1 MSRIIKSSKVV
12 EERGDS
18 LIKKTNNREE
28 EILLKNAKKKYDEIV
43 FAARSEAEKIIKSG
57 HKEREA
63 ILNIAYRE
71 AENISNKWKDKGY
84 QEGIK
89 SGHTEGYDD
98 GYEEGRRDSNILI
111 DEALEIKEEYIK
123 KKENLYREVEEDIIH
138 LVLDISEKV
147 IYDKINED
155 KEYITSLVLKGIES
169 LNTTENLIVR
179 ISKEDYDIVEMS
191 KNKILAKASLV
202 NDLEIKV
209 DSNLSKGDCII
220 ETNKG
225 SVDVSIDYQVNEIKE
240 LLNNILHSE

>member
-1 MSRIIKSSKVV
+1 MSKIIKSSKVV
-12 EERGDS
+12 EEKGDS
-18 LIKKTNNREE
+18 LIKKTSNREE
-28 EILLKNAKKKYDEIV
+28 EILLENAKKKYDEIV
-43 FAARSEAEKIIKSG
+43 FAARNEAEKVIKSG
-57 HKEREA
+57 HKESEA
-63 ILNIAYRE
+63 ILNRAYEE

-84 QEGIK
+84 QKGLK
-89 SGHTEGYDD
+89 SGHAEGYDD
-98 GYEEGRRDSNILI
+98 GYEEGRKDSNILI

-123 KKENLYREVEEDIIH
+123 KKENLYREVEKDIIH
-138 LVLDISEKV
+138 LVLEISEKV

-155 KEYITSLVLKGIES
+155 KEYIVSLVLKGIES

-179 ISKEDYDIVEMS
+179 ISKEDYDIVETS

-202 NDLEIKV
+202 NDLEIKI

-225 SVDVSIDYQVNEIKE
+225 SVDVSIDYQVKEMKE

>member
-57 HKEREA
+57 HKERES

-155 KEYITSLVLKGIES
+155 MLILRYYKQIQLYKRSLEKLVGDKKPIHAYLYYFNWKGG
-169 LNTTENLIVR
+169 
-179 ISKEDYDIVEMS
+179 
-191 KNKILAKASLV
+191 A
-202 NDLEIKV
+202 IKV
-209 DSNLSKGDCII
+209 D
-220 ETNKG
+220 
-225 SVDVSIDYQVNEIKE
+225 V
-240 LLNNILHSE
+240 